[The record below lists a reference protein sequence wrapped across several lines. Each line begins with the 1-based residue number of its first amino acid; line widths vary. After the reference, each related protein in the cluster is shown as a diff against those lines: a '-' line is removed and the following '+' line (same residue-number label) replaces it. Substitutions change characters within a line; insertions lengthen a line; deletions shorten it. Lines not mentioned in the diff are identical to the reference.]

1 MRISTVLKVFLG
13 LIVLI
18 IGALGVFIATLDVSQ
33 YKGQIIALIEDNTGR
48 SVTIDGE
55 MDLAIGFAPALV
67 VEGVTIGNAD
77 WASDPNMVSVGRLEA
92 QVDLIPLLS
101 GEIKVVRLI
110 LVDPAV
116 SLETDKAGNG
126 NWVMGAVA
134 GDQPSAALPEPA
146 DTTATAGSEG
156 AGAGESAAPPN
167 FQIQEVRLENGSLTY
182 RDGVSGQTMKVALE
196 RVSLTGGGLA
206 DPLTMDIAGAYN
218 NAAFTLAGTV
228 GALTALSE
236 PGGAPWPL
244 DLTATAG
251 GATVVVNGSIAN
263 PTKAK
268 GLDLAIT
275 ARGAQIADLAALA
288 RAVGQSVSVP
298 ALGPYSV
305 SLQLKGD
312 ADALSVSGLDA
323 GLGSPENFRVSA
335 TGSIANALA
344 QSGID
349 LNVSAN
355 VPDPAVLADMGAALP
370 VPLTASASVRDIAG
384 GYGVRNIQATLGR
397 SSMTGA
403 IEAKLDGVRPA
414 ISGQLNAPL
423 LDLNELSGGS
433 PAGGGASGG
442 SGGGRASA
450 PAPAAS
456 GGNSGG
462 FMIPD
467 TPLPLDGLNA
477 ADVAMTITVEKAILP
492 GGPEVGGLNLGINLN
507 NGALSVSPLQAMVAG
522 GAVNGSVALKPVGN
536 GVASVAVDLTGD
548 GVRLGDLA
556 KTFGG
561 SDALSD
567 GPTTLRV
574 KLQGQGASPH
584 QIAGTLAGSILL
596 HTVDARMN
604 NGAVNWAGGDV
615 FSQLGDL
622 INPFS
627 ESEPTTP
634 IQCLVFNMTAAQGVL
649 SNDVGLAFE
658 TDKMAVSGGG
668 AFDLGAERLN
678 VKIAPRPRPGIGL
691 ETGFGKLVE
700 LFAVSGPFASPSLE
714 LDAEKALETG
724 LRTAASTVGAVAT
737 GGLSLLGENLLS
749 GGGDGELEPCL
760 VALGQKEPGQGGSSD
775 PADGGQASPLDGI
788 GDQIQQQIEGL
799 TGGADSDVGGAIRDI
814 LGGGGGTAPA
824 PADGAPA
831 EEPASDGG
839 LGDAVRGLGGLL
851 GN

>member
-1 MRISTVLKVFLG
+1 MRISTVVKVLLG
-13 LIVLI
+13 LIFLI
-18 IGALGVFIATLDVSQ
+18 FGAIGVFIATLDVSQ
-33 YKGQIIALIEDNTGR
+33 YKGQIVALIEENTGR

-77 WASDPNMVSVGRLEA
+77 WASHPNMVSIGRLEA
-92 QVDLIPLLS
+92 QVDLVPLLS
-101 GEIKVVRLI
+101 GEIKVVRLV
-110 LVDPAV
+110 LVDPVV

-126 NWVMGAVA
+126 NWAMGPVA
-134 GDQPSAALPEPA
+134 GDQPAAAPAEPA
-146 DTTATAGSEG
+146 EPTGSE
-156 AGAGESAAPPN
+156 AAAPLN
-167 FQIQEVRLENGSLTY
+167 LQIQEVRLENGSLTY
-182 RDGVSGQTMKVALE
+182 RDGVSGQAMKVALE

-218 NAAFTLAGTV
+218 DAAFTLAGTV

-244 DLTATAG
+244 NLTATAG

-263 PTKAK
+263 PMAAK
-268 GLDLAIT
+268 GIDLAIT
-275 ARGAQIADLAALA
+275 ARGSQIADLAALA
-288 RAVGQSVSVP
+288 QAVGQSVSVP

-349 LNVSAN
+349 LDVSVN

-384 GYGVRNIQATLGR
+384 GYGMRNIQATLGR

-403 IEAKLDGVRPA
+403 IEARLDGARPA

-433 PAGGGASGG
+433 PAGGGAGGGAASAPAPTGGG
-442 SGGGRASA
+442 SGGG
-450 PAPAAS
+450 P
-456 GGNSGG
+456 
-462 FMIPD
+462 MIPD
-467 TPLPLDGLNA
+467 TPLPLDGLTA
-477 ADVAMTITVEKAILP
+477 ADVAMTIMVDKAILP
-492 GGPEVGGLNLGINLN
+492 GGPEVDGLNLGVNLN

-584 QIAGTLAGSILL
+584 QIAGTLAGSILV
-596 HTVDARMN
+596 HTVNARVN

-634 IQCLVFNMTAAQGVL
+634 IQCLVLNMTAAQGVL

-691 ETGFGKLVE
+691 ETGLGKIIE
-700 LFAVSGPFASPSLE
+700 LFAVTGPFASPSLE

-737 GGLSLLGENLLS
+737 GGLSLLGENLLGG
-749 GGGDGELEPCL
+749 GGGDGEQEPCL
-760 VALGQKEPGQGGSSD
+760 VALGQKEPGQGEAAA
-775 PADGGQASPLDGI
+775 PAEGEQTSPLDGVQQQVEQ
-788 GDQIQQQIEGL
+788 QIQQQIDGL
-799 TGGADSDVGGAIRDI
+799 TGGADSEVGGAIREI

-824 PADGAPA
+824 PAEGAPA
-831 EEPASDGG
+831 EKPAVDRAI
-839 LGDAVRGLGGLL
+839 GDAVRGLGGLL